1 MTGPTA
7 RRATGLALLAVVA
20 PPALPAQTSAFPEPP
35 APRPAAALTVPRVRS
50 AALPNGVQLRIVE
63 QHELPLAQVTLVVS
77 GGSRLDGETPGLA
90 SFMAGMLDEGAG
102 TRDALALQSEVAYL
116 GASLSAFADWD
127 RIVVSLKAPIRT
139 LPAALDLMA
148 DVVTRPSFRAE
159 EVRRQRDLRLT
170 SLLQRRDQPNA
181 LADLAFNQ
189 VVFPEAH
196 PYHRS
201 ALGDSA
207 SVASFDSALV
217 RGFYARVMRPERAT
231 VYVVGDVDE
240 AQIRQLLSQR
250 LGPWR
255 ATGATAA
262 APPAPP
268 PVSAPPASR
277 VFLVDKPEAA
287 QSVIMIGWPGVDRT
301 SPDYAALTVMN
312 TILGGSFS
320 SRLNTNLRET
330 KGYTYGASSGFS
342 WRVVPGPFSAS
353 ASVRTDVT
361 DSSLVEFFRELRTI
375 RDSLV
380 PEVELDRA
388 KAYVELRLPSSLEST
403 SQVAN
408 QLASL
413 ATFGLTLEELPRFA
427 AQVRTVTASDV
438 RRVAQ
443 RYLTP
448 DRAAIVVVG
457 DLAKIRPRIEALSLG
472 PMTVLPAEQIAR

>member
-1 MTGPTA
+1 M
-7 RRATGLALLAVVA
+7 TGLAIRRAVVLASAAVAA
-20 PPALPAQTSAFPEPP
+20 PLALPAQTTAFPEPP
-35 APRPAAALTVPRVRS
+35 ATTPAATLVVPTVHRAS
-50 AALPNGVQLRIVE
+50 LPNGVQLRVVE
-63 QHELPLAQVTLVVS
+63 QRELPLAQVTLVVS
-77 GGSRLDGETPGLA
+77 GGSRLDGDTPGLA
-90 SFMAGMLDEGAG
+90 SFVAGMLDEGAG
-102 TRDALALQSEVAYL
+102 SRDALALQSEVAYL

-127 RIVVSLKAPIRT
+127 RIVVSLKAPVRT

-148 DVVTRPSFRAE
+148 DVVMRPTFRAE

-189 VVFPEAH
+189 VVFPATH

-201 ALGDSA
+201 ALGDSG
-207 SVASFDSALV
+207 SVAAFDSVTV
-217 RGFYARVMRPERAT
+217 RAFYDRVVRPDRAT
-231 VYVVGDVDE
+231 IYVVGDVSE
-240 AQIRQLLSQR
+240 QQARR
-250 LGPWR
+250 LVGDRFGVWK
-255 ATGATAA
+255 GALVSML
-262 APPAPP
+262 APPMLPAVPAPT
-268 PVSAPPASR
+268 ASR
-277 VFLVDKPEAA
+277 VYLVDKPAAA
-287 QSVIMIGWPGVDRT
+287 QSVIIIGWPGVERT

-320 SRLNTNLRET
+320 SRLMTNLRET
-330 KGYTYGASSGFS
+330 KGYTYGASSGFA

-361 DSSLVEFFRELRTI
+361 DSSLVEFFRELRLM

-380 PEVELDRA
+380 PDVELERA
-388 KAYVELRLPSSLEST
+388 RAYVELRLPSSLEST
-403 SQVAN
+403 TQVAN

-427 AQVRTVTASDV
+427 ARVRAVTAADV
-438 RRVAQ
+438 QRVARQ
-443 RYLTP
+443 YLTP

-472 PMTVLPAEQIAR
+472 PSTVLPVEQIAR